1 MSVIAGGTLTAAEML
16 IKQECSIAINWQGGW
31 HHAQRCQ
38 EQISVVVTIV
48 FRVFFSFLLFY
59 NFYYLLFLKNENVV

>member
-31 HHAQRCQ
+31 HHAQRCE

-48 FRVFFSFLLFY
+48 FRVFFFFAFL
-59 NFYYLLFLKNENVV
+59 